1 MPTQQQDPKKHNGEK
16 NKKLGSFI
24 FLPVFP
30 VWCCPFCCRNPPPTP
45 CFQHCLLTL
54 LFISIVPCLLSQQ
67 FLAVVQTLGS
77 VIRTFAFGILLAK
90 IVANKSVNGISLKMI
105 ELYIIVFGCRLSSI
119 LFYEGYLPFDSSGDY
134 LYRGMEIAGCVLC
147 ILIAIFTVTMYKD
160 TYQSDSDSF
169 GKWCSCFARF

>member
-1 MPTQQQDPKKHNGEK
+1 VPTQQKDPKKQQANWGEK
-16 NKKLGSFI
+16 RKKIRLFYFPPRFSRLV
-24 FLPVFP
+24 LPILLP
-30 VWCCPFCCRNPPPTP
+30 EPSPPTP

-67 FLAVVQTLGS
+67 FLAVHVQTLGS

-169 GKWCSCFARF
+169 GK

>member
-1 MPTQQQDPKKHNGEK
+1 MGEK
-16 NKKLGSFI
+16 IKKIRLFYFPPRFPHDVAI
-24 FLPVFP
+24 LLPS
-30 VWCCPFCCRNPPPTP
+30 PPTP

-67 FLAVVQTLGS
+67 FLAVHVQTLGS

>member
-1 MPTQQQDPKKHNGEK
+1 VPTQQQDPKKHNGEK
-16 NKKLGSFI
+16 NKKFGPFI

-30 VWCCPFCCRNPPPTP
+30 VWCCHSITISPHPVFPTLSSNP
-45 CFQHCLLTL
+45 
-54 LFISIVPCLLSQQ
+54 SIHFNRAMPSPQQ
-67 FLAVVQTLGS
+67 FLAVHVQTLGS